1 MPCDLVL
8 IAGLAEPNMHAGL
21 EGMSK
26 PIQLQTGLVPTLV
39 LAIHYK
45 PRQCSLAGRL
55 RADATAQHCS
65 QESAHR
71 QVRLGD
77 LVPQGRGAVRDAR
90 HDAPILPLIAVL
102 CGARKLTI
110 STTVQYV
117 CRLDE
122 AQLHAAYQQF

>member
-39 LAIHYK
+39 
-45 PRQCSLAGRL
+45 
-55 RADATAQHCS
+55 S